1 MKSNLNDLALFLLRL
16 TVGSVMWA
24 HGAQKLLG
32 LFGGAGPQAFVH
44 RVATLGFPPAMAW
57 LVIAIEFLGGIA
69 LVLGVLSRLAAL
81 GVAAEMAV
89 GVWKVHAANG
99 FFMNWNGVAGRGEG
113 YEYPLV
119 LGVLAL
125 VILIA
130 GPGGYSL
137 YGRTRNLLA

>member
-1 MKSNLNDLALFLLRL
+1 MKSNVNDFALFLLRL
-16 TVGSVMWA
+16 ALGGVMWA

-32 LFGGAGPQAFVH
+32 LFGGAGTQAFVH
-44 RVATLGFPPAMAW
+44 HVAILGFPPALAW
-57 LVIAIEFLGGIA
+57 LVVAVEFLGGIA

-81 GVAAEMAV
+81 GIAAEMAV
-89 GVWKVHAANG
+89 GVWRVHAANG

-113 YEYPLV
+113 FEYSLV
-119 LGVLAL
+119 LGVVAL

-137 YGRTRNLLA
+137 YGRTKNLLA

>member
-16 TVGSVMWA
+16 ALGGVMWA

-32 LFGGAGPQAFVH
+32 LFGGVGAQPFV
-44 RVATLGFPPAMAW
+44 RQVALLGFPPALAW
-57 LVIAIEFLGGIA
+57 LVIAVEFLGGIA

-81 GVAAEMAV
+81 GFAVEMTV
-89 GVWKVHAANG
+89 GIWKIHAAHG

-113 YEYPLV
+113 VEYPLV
-119 LGVLAL
+119 LAVVSLVLLA
-125 VILIA
+125 A

-137 YGRTRNLLA
+137 YGRTQNLLA

>member
-16 TVGSVMWA
+16 ALGGVMWA

-32 LFGGAGPQAFVH
+32 LFGGEGTREFVH
-44 RVATLGFPPAMAW
+44 QAAHLGFPAALAW

-81 GVAAEMAV
+81 GYAGVMAA
-89 GVWKVHAANG
+89 GIWKLYAANG
-99 FFMNWNGVAGRGEG
+99 FFMNWHGVAHRGEG
-113 YEYPLV
+113 CEYPLV
-119 LGVLAL
+119 LGVVAL
-125 VILIA
+125 VLLVA
-130 GPGGYSL
+130 GPGKYAL

>member
-1 MKSNLNDLALFLLRL
+1 MKSNLNDLALLLLRL
-16 TVGSVMWA
+16 ALGGVMWA

-32 LFGGAGPQAFVH
+32 LFGGDGTAVFV
-44 RVATLGFPPAMAW
+44 RQVAHLGFPPALAW
-57 LVIAIEFLGGIA
+57 LVIAVEFLGGIA

-81 GVAAEMAV
+81 GIAVEMAV
-89 GVWKVHAANG
+89 GTWKLLVANG
-99 FFMNWNGVAGRGEG
+99 FFMNWRGVAGRGEG

-119 LGVLAL
+119 LGVVAL

-137 YGRTRNLLA
+137 YGRTKNLLA

>member
-16 TVGSVMWA
+16 ALGGVMWA

-32 LFGGAGPQAFVH
+32 LFGGSGSQAFIRQVVH
-44 RVATLGFPPAMAW
+44 LGYPPALGW

-81 GVAAEMAV
+81 GCAGVMAV
-89 GVWKVHAANG
+89 GIWKVHAANG
-99 FFMNWNGVAGRGEG
+99 FFMNWHAVAGRGEG

-125 VILIA
+125 VLLLS
-130 GPGGYSL
+130 GPGKYAL